1 MSKDSVI
8 TTLIYLIAELP
19 PQPAVKLNDD
29 EQTLFLIHQFRCKTL
44 SLFLRWIRLGEP
56 QSELL
61 LLPEMQAYE
70 PFARFINSLLTLAIQ
85 VHPRSDDG
93 LIRSFGSPVLLWYA
107 CISLIIRDS
116 FVQALTGYPQ
126 FRFKKEAINNAR
138 NCLKVLYELEPFRK
152 LEPSKR
158 RTTPILSADV
168 AKHPGG
174 ELTSWLLL
182 QAGKIAATDTDFQ
195 KDYYYPCLRA
205 LKKII
210 STANES
216 ENFQMNWIDLDR
228 QLASTKQSKKRK
240 LPVKN

>member
-1 MSKDSVI
+1 MD
-8 TTLIYLIAELP
+8 TNFLLPTFIYAIGEMPL
-19 PQPAVKLNDD
+19 QPAVTLNDD
-29 EQTLFLIHQFRCKTL
+29 EQALLLFHRIRCKAL

-70 PFARFINSLLTLAIQ
+70 PFARYVDSLLTLAIE
-85 VHPRSDDG
+85 VHPRVDDG
-93 LIRSFGSPVLLWYA
+93 LIRSFDSPVLLWYA
-107 CISLIIRDS
+107 CISLLIRDG
-116 FVQALTGYPQ
+116 FAQALTGYPQ
-126 FRFKKEAINNAR
+126 FRFKKEAIKNAR
-138 NCLKVLYELEPFRK
+138 SCLNFLYELEPLRK

-158 RTTPILSADV
+158 RTTPTLSSDV
-168 AKHPGG
+168 AKYPGG

-182 QAGKIAATDTDFQ
+182 QAGKIAATDTNFQ
-195 KDYYYPCLRA
+195 KHYYYPCLRA

-216 ENFQMNWIDLDR
+216 GNFQMTWIDLDR

-240 LPVKN
+240 PPVED